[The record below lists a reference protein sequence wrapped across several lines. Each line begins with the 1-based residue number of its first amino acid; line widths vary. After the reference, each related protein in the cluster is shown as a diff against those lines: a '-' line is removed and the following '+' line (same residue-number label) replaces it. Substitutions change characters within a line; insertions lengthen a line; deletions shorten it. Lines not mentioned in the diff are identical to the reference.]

1 MLLLV
6 VVVVVC
12 VYCWGHKV
20 CRRLFCVQGTPTPAS
35 VKKGDESENPER
47 PDSLEL
53 EGEPVGATVRM
64 CCASQL
70 ERE

>member
-1 MLLLV
+1 MV
-6 VVVVVC
+6 YVC
-12 VYCWGHKV
+12 IVG
-20 CRRLFCVQGTPTPAS
+20 GTRCALGCSVSRGPTPAS
-35 VKKGDESENPER
+35 IKERDEPGNPER
-47 PDSLEL
+47 PGGLEL